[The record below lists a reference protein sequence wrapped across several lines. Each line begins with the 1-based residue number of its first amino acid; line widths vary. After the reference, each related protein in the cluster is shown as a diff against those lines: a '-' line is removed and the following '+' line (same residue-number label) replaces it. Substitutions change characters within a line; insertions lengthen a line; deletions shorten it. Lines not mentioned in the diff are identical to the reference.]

1 MFLTFGLP
9 LRHPIVIIAIINIL
23 LFWVILFVSANVVN
37 EPSGRYPYPALVVG
51 AMLCGWAPIYL
62 VAHPEEMSKA
72 LFNWS
77 GNSRI
82 PDHKPRG
89 RFILFFGYMFAISL
103 TVLCIGIII
112 KDISD
117 QL

>member
-9 LRHPIVIIAIINIL
+9 LRHPIVILAIINIL
-23 LFWVILFVSANVVN
+23 LAWIMLYISANVYD

-51 AMLCGWAPIYL
+51 AMLCGWSPIYL

-77 GNSRI
+77 RSSRI

-89 RFILFFGYMFAISL
+89 RFIFIFGYLYAISL
-103 TVLCIGIII
+103 TVLFAGIII
-112 KDISD
+112 KDV
-117 QL
+117 LT